1 MFFLAILTP
10 PVLDQALGA
19 TELLFEGNDV
29 RESAKKVLVV
39 FTDTSSGLDENVL
52 RSAASKLESKDVEVI
67 GVAIESD
74 AFELGYIT
82 PHTGNVIDVT
92 VDENPDKL
100 SSEILT
106 LILTGLSVTWR

>member
-1 MFFLAILTP
+1 M
-10 PVLDQALGA
+10 
-19 TELLFEGNDV
+19 

-67 GVAIESD
+67 GVAIASD

-82 PHTGNVIDVT
+82 PHTGNVIDAT

-106 LILTGLSVTWR
+106 LILTGLSVTSR